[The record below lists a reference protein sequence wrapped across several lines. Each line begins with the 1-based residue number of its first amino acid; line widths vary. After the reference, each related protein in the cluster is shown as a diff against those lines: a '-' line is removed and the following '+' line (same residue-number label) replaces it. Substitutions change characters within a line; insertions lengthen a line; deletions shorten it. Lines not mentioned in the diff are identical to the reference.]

1 MKFVLAIEVRHI
13 ARMRLQTGLYFLGII
28 LSAGVASAQ
37 PAATPLV
44 VAIPEGLAAPMLFVK
59 EGSQPT
65 GIVVD
70 ISKSIAKE
78 LGREPELML
87 LTHYRLHDSLT
98 SGRADILC
106 FANPSWGKNADAYN
120 WSKPMFAKREVI
132 LGPSPAPADVSGFTG
147 KTIGTVLNY
156 TYPKL
161 DKLFAAK
168 SITREDSYGETANL
182 LKLEKGRLQYAITDE
197 TVLDYFKQTHPDIE
211 KNRQR
216 FPLQDYAISCNM
228 NRKSTIKIKDLN
240 RAIERLKNSGRFD
253 QIFKSYGT
261 RFEPL

>member
-1 MKFVLAIEVRHI
+1 MRFQAGVIFFGVILSGWITQASPVVTPLAI
-13 ARMRLQTGLYFLGII
+13 
-28 LSAGVASAQ
+28 
-37 PAATPLV
+37 
-44 VAIPEGLAAPMLFVK
+44 AIPEGLAAPMLFVK
-59 EGSQPT
+59 GGSEPT

-70 ISKSIAKE
+70 ISKAIAKE
-78 LGREPELML
+78 LGREAELIS
-87 LTHYRLHDSLT
+87 LTHYRLHDSLI

-120 WSKPMFAKREVI
+120 WSKPIFIKREVI
-132 LGPSPAPADVSGFTG
+132 LGPRPAPAEISGFVG

-156 TYPKL
+156 LYPKL
-161 DKLFAAK
+161 DNLFVAK
-168 SITREDSYGETANL
+168 SITREDSYSETANL
-182 LKLEKGRLQYAITDE
+182 LKLEKGRLQYVITDE

-216 FPLQDYAISCNM
+216 FQLQDYAISCNTG
-228 NRKSTIKIKDLN
+228 RKSTIKIKDLN

-261 RFEPL
+261 RFEAL